1 MIPSE
6 PGGGAVSTKSP
17 SQEPA
22 LQSDT
27 AATPEHPP
35 VQDAH
40 DDLSVWDYEDYHA
53 YLKDWIEFRKAHAT
67 NMSYQWLANKC
78 GFSSRSFL
86 RRVALGEKNLSLVAA
101 HRLSKAMD
109 HDPGEAEYFSTLVAL
124 GNARTPKDR
133 EHHLERLH
141 QIPRPRQ
148 GRILNAGEF
157 ELFREWYIV
166 PLRELVTIFPFDGD
180 WNLLGQQLDPPIS
193 GEMAKE
199 AVTLLLELGLLR
211 KDGAVFQQVESN
223 LSTPTRSASRLVRNY
238 QLKTLE
244 LASQSLSRHDR
255 DLRHI
260 STLTVG
266 VDADH
271 FEVIREKIRNFR
283 RELIALASEVPRSD
297 RVYQVNL
304 QLFPLTRTPV
314 GSRTTGN
321 RS

>member
-1 MIPSE
+1 MP
-6 PGGGAVSTKSP
+6 SP
-17 SQEPA
+17 SRGKVQESAAAQIPA
-22 LQSDT
+22 TS
-27 AATPEHPP
+27 PE
-35 VQDAH
+35 ASEE
-40 DDLSVWDYEDYHA
+40 LSVWDYEDYHA
-53 YLKDWIEFRKAHAT
+53 YLRDWIEFRKAHSA

-78 GFSSRSFL
+78 EFSSRSFL

-101 HRLSKAMD
+101 HRLSKAME
-109 HDPGEAEYFSTLVAL
+109 HGPAEAEYFSALVAL

-133 EHHLERLH
+133 EHHQDRLR

-166 PLRELVTIFPFDGD
+166 PLRELVTNFPFAQD

-193 GEMAKE
+193 GEQARE
-199 AVTLLLELGLLR
+199 AVELLLELGLLQ
-211 KDGAVFQQVESN
+211 KDGELYRQVESN

-244 LASQSLSRHDR
+244 LAGQSLARHDR

-266 VDADH
+266 LDAEH
-271 FEVIREKIRNFR
+271 FEVVREKVRNFR
-283 RELIALASEVPRSD
+283 RELIALASEIPHSD

-314 GSRTTGN
+314 GSQSPTN